1 MVFLLQLK
9 KERTFKS
16 LYLKVDEGWLA
27 PSRYNMVITQRYI
40 LSSQWCPFVFHHCYV
55 TGCWIGC
62 SCVTGHLIGLL
73 EILGTLSITAGELK
87 QLISLF
93 RVDEE
98 GKQVCSLFQACECVY
113 VRVSVYVCVCVRVPL
128 GFQ

>member
-1 MVFLLQLK
+1 MHPQL
-9 KERTFKS
+9 TVVSFCISS
-16 LYLKVDEGWLA
+16 L
-27 PSRYNMVITQRYI
+27 
-40 LSSQWCPFVFHHCYV
+40 CYV

-73 EILGTLSITAGELK
+73 EILGTLSMTAGELK

-98 GKQVCSLFQACECVY
+98 GKQVCSLFEACEWVY
-113 VRVSVYVCVCVRVPL
+113 VKLVSVCVRACMRAHACVCVCVCER
-128 GFQ
+128 